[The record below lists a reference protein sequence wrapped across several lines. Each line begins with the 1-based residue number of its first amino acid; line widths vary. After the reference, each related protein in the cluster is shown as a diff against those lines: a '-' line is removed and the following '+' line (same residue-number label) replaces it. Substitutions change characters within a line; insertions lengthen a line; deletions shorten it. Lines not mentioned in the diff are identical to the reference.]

1 MDKAARVRWAVLLSC
16 LAVTVGAI
24 FLPDGAVTEQAV
36 SPPAPRAA
44 KGAPPD
50 VASFA
55 EVVAAEPVDVP
66 DGDPFAPRGWQAPP
80 PPAPVASSAPAPVA
94 TLDLTPPG
102 PPPLPF
108 RFVGR
113 MSDGAELLVYL
124 ARGEQAYAARP
135 GEVLDG
141 TYKVA
146 AIGAAQIEFEHIP
159 TGAKQ
164 SLAFPVSEQ

>member
-1 MDKAARVRWAVLLSC
+1 MAER
-16 LAVTVGAI
+16 TVS
-24 FLPDGAVTEQAV
+24 T
-36 SPPAPRAA
+36 PAPRSA
-44 KGAPPD
+44 KARPSE

-55 EVVAAEPVDVP
+55 EVLAAEPASVP
-66 DGDPFAPRGWQAPP
+66 DDDPFAPRGWQAPP
-80 PPAPVASSAPAPVA
+80 PPAPPASSAPAPVA

-146 AIGAAQIEFEHIP
+146 AIGPAQIEFEHIP